1 MKKNKNDSNS
11 DNIDKLVI
19 TQKMD
24 GSWEANEDNMKC
36 LNMGYKDLDD
46 FKNKNKNSLDE
57 LFGEDINDDLL
68 MTIVIIC
75 YIENFYQKEKVKIKY
90 EKAKVYIK
98 KKLKIFNKQF
108 IKKFINKI
116 FIK

>member
-1 MKKNKNDSNS
+1 
-11 DNIDKLVI
+11 
-19 TQKMD
+19 MD

-75 YIENFYQKEKVKIKY
+75 YIENFYQKEKIQITY
-90 EKAKVYIK
+90 EKAKIYIK
-98 KKLKIFNKQF
+98 KKLILFNKQF
-108 IKKFINKI
+108 IKKFINKK
-116 FIK
+116 FKK